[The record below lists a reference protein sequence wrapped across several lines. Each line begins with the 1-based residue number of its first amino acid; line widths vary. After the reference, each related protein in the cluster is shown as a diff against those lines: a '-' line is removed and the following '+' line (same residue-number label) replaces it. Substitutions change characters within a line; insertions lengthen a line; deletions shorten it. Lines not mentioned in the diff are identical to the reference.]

1 MKMVTFKKYT
11 LFMLKTQYYKNTL
24 MGWASLQ

>member
-24 MGWASLQ
+24 MG